1 MIVPSSGSSVTFLQD
16 QTTEPPLRPGVYTVI
31 SCNLGPDAAEFTLE
45 ATSTLAP
52 APAVT
57 NVYTSTN
64 QLLLTEG
71 AVSDSSLLL
80 TNSGSIVSAEVG
92 VQLAPSRVSDLV
104 LSLIAPDGTRVLL
117 DAQRG
122 GVSADGMGAE
132 LIVTNTTQ
140 VDFFGGPQA
149 VTNVF
154 ETGRNSGSILIN
166 YNFFSLPDEM
176 RVYYE
181 SNLLYDSGSVSFSG
195 STNLQYGPGTATT
208 FTVVMNPDGNP
219 QPSTAWHY
227 AVTTSAPEAQ
237 YLTFTEDTNLT
248 IVPIKFAP
256 TPFTNQT
263 FAPLD
268 GSAEGGIFYLPEE
281 SLNTLAGKAPAGEW
295 MLEIWDRGAGA
306 TNPPPTL
313 LGWQLS
319 LVLASTVPSPISL
332 VNGAP
337 TTNLLGPGQ
346 LQWYSVTAPDWVSF
360 ATNSLLTASAPVNV
374 FFNQTSPPT
383 GTNVGDVAL
392 AFGSSA
398 GNWLLQT
405 NAAPGFVPGSTYYL
419 GVQNTNAG
427 TVTVSMVA
435 SFDINEMV
443 TLSTGSPYFNSNPG
457 PLGSADF
464 YRFVASTNAARLQFE
479 VNGPT
484 SDVTL
489 VARKGPPAPN
499 LYNGDYVSANP
510 GTNDELIV
518 VHDFTQPL
526 SLNPGEW
533 FLTVVNVTGAPASY
547 SIMATEFPVSGTNL
561 AVSDPFVSSNS
572 ICVNW
577 SSLPGVHYV
586 VEAKVSLND
595 PDWSLVSAT
604 LTATDVTSSYCVPLP
619 SPYAY
624 FRVSEGLALVP
635 APPIIDSIVELTN
648 AFLLQWTSTTNT
660 QFSVQWS
667 SSVFPTNWHEIPA
680 TITSTNGT
688 FLFLDNGTNS
698 GGLLTPRFYR
708 LRQAP

>member
-1 MIVPSSGSSVTFLQD
+1 
-16 QTTEPPLRPGVYTVI
+16 
-31 SCNLGPDAAEFTLE
+31 
-45 ATSTLAP
+45 
-52 APAVT
+52 
-57 NVYTSTN
+57 
-64 QLLLTEG
+64 
-71 AVSDSSLLL
+71 
-80 TNSGSIVSAEVG
+80 
-92 VQLAPSRVSDLV
+92 
-104 LSLIAPDGTRVLL
+104 
-117 DAQRG
+117 
-122 GVSADGMGAE
+122 
-132 LIVTNTTQ
+132 
-140 VDFFGGPQA
+140 

-154 ETGRNSGSILIN
+154 ETGRNFGSILVN
-166 YNFFSLPDEM
+166 YDFFSFPDEM

-195 STNLQYGPGTATT
+195 STNLQYGPGMDTT

-227 AVTTSAPEAQ
+227 SVTTTALEAQ
-237 YLTFTEDTNLT
+237 YFTFTENTNLT

-263 FAPLD
+263 FSPSD
-268 GSAEGGIFYLPEE
+268 GSAEAGIFYLPEE
-281 SLNTLAGKAPAGEW
+281 SLNSLAGKSPAGQW

-306 TNPPPTL
+306 TNPPPKL

-319 LVLASTVPSPISL
+319 MVLASTVPSPVGLAS
-332 VNGAP
+332 GTP

-346 LQWYSVTAPDWVSF
+346 LQWYSVAAPDWVSF

-374 FFNQTSPPT
+374 FFNQSSPPT
-383 GTNVGDVAL
+383 GSNTGDVAL

-398 GNWLLQT
+398 GNWVLQT
-405 NAAPGFVPGSTYYL
+405 NASPGLVPGLTYFL
-419 GVQNTNAG
+419 GVRNTNAG
-427 TVTVSMVA
+427 TVTVSMAA
-435 SFDINEMV
+435 SFDIAEMV
-443 TLSTGSPYFNSNPG
+443 TLTTNSPYSNANPG

-479 VNGPT
+479 INGPT
-484 SDVTL
+484 RDVTL
-489 VARKGPPAPN
+489 VVAKGPPPPN

-518 VHDFTQPL
+518 VHDYSQPL

-533 FLTVVNVTGAPASY
+533 FLTVVNVTGAPATY
-547 SIMATEFPVSGTNL
+547 SIMATEFPVAGTNL
-561 AVSDPFVSSNS
+561 SVSDPFVSSNS
-572 ICVNW
+572 ICVDW
-577 SSLPGVHYV
+577 SSLPGVHYF

-595 PDWSLVSAT
+595 PDWLPVSGT
-604 LTATDVTSSYCVPLP
+604 LTATDVTSTYCLPLP

-635 APPIIDSIVELTN
+635 ALPSIDSIVELTN

-667 SSVFPTNWHEIPA
+667 GSLSPTTWHEIPG
-680 TITSTNGT
+680 TITSSNGT

-698 GGLLTPRFYR
+698 GGLPSPRFYR
-708 LRQAP
+708 LRQLP